1 MNDIDIINRKAPTI
15 NDSQFHQLWFQ
26 FRRNKLAVS
35 GLFFLIVII
44 LIAIFAN
51 KLMPYDP
58 LMLNPSYA
66 KGLPKPPTLQHWFGT
81 DELGR
86 DLLSRALSG
95 SRISLSV
102 GFIAVGIS
110 TLIGVALGSLAGYYG
125 GSLDNVIM
133 RVADIFLSLPTLFL
147 ILTVNVFLKPSIFNV
162 MIIIGIFDWMGIS
175 RLIRGEFLRLKQM
188 EFILA
193 ARALGASD
201 RTIIVRH
208 LLPNGLAPI
217 IVSAT
222 IGIPNAILLE
232 STLSFLG
239 LGVPPPYSSWGN
251 MLYAGKEWLNQAW
264 WMWLPPGLLIAA
276 TVIAFNFF
284 GDGLRDAFDPLQK
297 GH

>member
-1 MNDIDIINRKAPTI
+1 MW
-15 NDSQFHQLWFQ
+15 LQ
-26 FRRNKLAVS
+26 FRRNKLAVG
-35 GLFFLIVII
+35 GLCFLFVII
-44 LIAIFAN
+44 LISIFAS

-58 LMLNPSYA
+58 LMINPSYA
-66 KGLPKPPTLQHWFGT
+66 QGFPKPPTLQHWFGT

-86 DLLSRALSG
+86 DLFSRALSG

-102 GFIAVGIS
+102 GFVAVGIS
-110 TLIGVALGSLAGYYG
+110 TLIGILLGSLSGYYG
-125 GSLDNVIM
+125 GRLDNIVM

-162 MIIIGIFDWMGIS
+162 MVIIGIFDWMGIA

-188 EFILA
+188 EFIIA
-193 ARALGASD
+193 SRALGASD
-201 RTIIVRH
+201 KTIILRH

-239 LGVPPPYSSWGN
+239 LGVPPPFSSWGN
-251 MLYAGKEWLNQAW
+251 MLYAGKGWLNQAW
-264 WMWLPPGLLIAA
+264 WMWLPPGVLIAA
-276 TVIAFNFF
+276 TVIAFNFV

-297 GH
+297 GR